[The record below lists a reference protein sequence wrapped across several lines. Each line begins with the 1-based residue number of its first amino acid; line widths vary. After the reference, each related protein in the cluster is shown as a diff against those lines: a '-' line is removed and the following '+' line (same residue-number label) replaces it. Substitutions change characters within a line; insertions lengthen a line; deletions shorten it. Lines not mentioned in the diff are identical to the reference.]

1 MTPPSPTSPTSCR
14 VAFLSLSLLSLFLR
28 ASAVP
33 SASGHLISDAL
44 AELPNGLGSEIQALM
59 ASMNM
64 TERDTHFSRLVAY
77 DVAEV
82 NQSVAL
88 VKFPTPDNGF
98 AMSYVQMTYDLDP
111 DERYVALV
119 CGHTK
124 PSACANEQ
132 KHVAAPSTHPCGV
145 DDAADRKTGP
155 FCEVLALSHPSTEH
169 GELLVHASEV
179 LDSVKRAYERD
190 PSTYETPTLHLEIV
204 DADTFEDA
212 MNVDDVDDDVDAL
225 EKALLAPS
233 PEGEPEG
240 DAKVSSKVSNETP
253 VGRKLLRSLLRLGG
267 GIGGVRGAG
276 MRAGIGGVGRFGG
289 AGGIGRGAGFRRG
302 RNMAVNQV
310 MAANFYGNRGSAV
323 GAGQAAYFN
332 DPGIPG
338 GK

>member
-1 MTPPSPTSPTSCR
+1 MTPPSPTSSQSR

-98 AMSYVQMTYDLDP
+98 AMSYVQMTHDLDP
-111 DERYVALV
+111 DGRYVALV

-132 KHVAAPSTHPCGV
+132 KHLAAPSTHPCGV

-190 PSTYETPTLHLEIV
+190 PSAYETPTLHLEIV
-204 DADTFEDA
+204 DAETFEDA